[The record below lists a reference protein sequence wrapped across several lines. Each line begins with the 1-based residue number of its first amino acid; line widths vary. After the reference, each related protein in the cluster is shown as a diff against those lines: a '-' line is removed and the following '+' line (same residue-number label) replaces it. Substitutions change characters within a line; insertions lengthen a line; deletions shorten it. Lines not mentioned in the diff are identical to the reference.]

1 MTSNQSSRRVLR
13 VLIFNISILVAA
25 VTCLELIF
33 GRWLK
38 TSPLT
43 AVPEIARTAGKQ
55 FRFRTYGITGEDVE
69 VVFSRDSNGLRGL
82 ESADKPLI
90 LVLGGSTG
98 VEQNIPLEN
107 TWAELIEHGLLAKG
121 YEYEVANAS
130 ISGHTLFGNQY
141 ALSAWLSKIPIL
153 PNKFIVYY
161 GHNDAVYT
169 MDGQG
174 PDIRDFSSQKLSN
187 PKDIFVRNSA
197 LAMLLR
203 ELKGNYKGLVRDN
216 SHIYDYKP
224 SRLPSAADGLKPI
237 EVQSFESLVPD
248 PSLPRDSIRGLVDS
262 LNDLYPGIP
271 VILVAQSNPNCRFLT
286 PSLYLSSNG
295 RNPTCERLALF
306 HEYVRA
312 YISSLNQDN
321 FFIVPLYLRN
331 PYDRSGSSD
340 SIHTNS
346 RGAAAIA
353 REMLPEL
360 VRILK
365 SIPPSSRSHL

>member
-13 VLIFNISILVAA
+13 VLIFNVSILLAA

-69 VVFSRDSNGLRGL
+69 VVFARDSNGIRGL
-82 ESADKPLI
+82 ESPDKPLI

-98 VEQNIPLEN
+98 IEQNIPLEN
-107 TWAELIEHGLLAKG
+107 TWAERIEDGFRANG
-121 YEYEVANAS
+121 YDYEVANAS
-130 ISGHTLFGNQY
+130 VSGHTLFGNQY
-141 ALSAWLSKIPIL
+141 SLSTWLSKINIL
-153 PNKFIVYY
+153 PDMFLVYY

-169 MDGQG
+169 MNGYG
-174 PDIRDFSSQKLSN
+174 PDIRDFSPQRVSS
-187 PKDIFVRNSA
+187 PRDIFVRNSA
-197 LAMLLR
+197 FAMLFR
-203 ELKGNYKGLVRDN
+203 ELKGNYRGLVEDN
-216 SHIYDYKP
+216 SHLYDYRP
-224 SRLPSAADGLKPI
+224 SRLPSVADGLEPI
-237 EVQSFESLVPD
+237 TVQGFEDIVKD
-248 PSLPRDSIRGLVDS
+248 PSLPRNSIKGLVDI
-262 LNDLYPGIP
+262 LNELYPG
-271 VILVAQSNPNCRFLT
+271 VRVVLVAQSNPNCRFLT
-286 PSLYLSSNG
+286 PSLYLSSSG
-295 RNPTCERLALF
+295 RNLTCERLALF
-306 HEYVRA
+306 HEYVRE
-312 YISSLNQDN
+312 YVSGLDQDN

-353 REMLPEL
+353 QEMLPEL
-360 VRILK
+360 MKILK
-365 SIPPSSRSHL
+365 STRYFSPTHL